1 MLRKGELTSIL
12 TFSECLVIYFIIR
25 WSDNEIRTSDF
36 PFRLGDKFKIA
47 FAFTE
52 DELKVAVNGSQI
64 IQYPL
69 HHIEMDEN
77 ENLWVELTGF
87 RVKNGIDML
96 TKITNVEHIKM
107 NDPHCEDFEEYSAL

>member
-1 MLRKGELTSIL
+1 ME
-12 TFSECLVIYFIIR
+12 
-25 WSDNEIRTSDF
+25 F
-36 PFRLGDKFKIA
+36 PFRLGERFKLA

-52 DELKVAVNGSQI
+52 NELKVALNGSQL

-87 RVKNGIDML
+87 RIKNGIDM
-96 TKITNVEHIKM
+96 ITTITEVAHVKM
-107 NDPHCEDFEEYSAL
+107 NDPHCNDFEDYSSLDN